1 MMVLEQELNLDSSTL
16 MKLLV
21 EKSRKKL
28 KQLSQ
33 NQKNNRKSI
42 NNYRN
47 KLASLVTD
55 EEELETILEL

>member
-16 MKLLV
+16 MRLLV